1 MEREKYQKAQ
11 MEFYKENKRGLDNSI
26 TIFSIVYS
34 IFLLFYFVL
43 KVDFGNI
50 NILAF
55 NLMLFFSLNGFI
67 LSQLF
72 HLLSFRLAAKA
83 CDMRMSNDERICIKG
98 DRRARMTRVLDTIR
112 FYLVVISLFLII
124 VALWIVFG

>member
-1 MEREKYQKAQ
+1 MERGKYQEAQ
-11 MEFYKENKRGLDNSI
+11 LGFYKDNKRGMDGSI

-43 KVDFGNI
+43 KVDMGNI
-50 NILAF
+50 NILVF

-67 LSQLF
+67 LAQLF

-98 DRRARMTRVLDTIR
+98 DRRARMTQILDTIR

-124 VALWIVFG
+124 IALWVAFW